1 MPFQSSSNP
10 DELWLPKMP
19 IHKKKSEDGVLDTG
33 QLFDLG
39 PANCVCFPLQKGLSE
54 MYFKNC
60 LNFSGDDPVQD

>member
-1 MPFQSSSNP
+1 
-10 DELWLPKMP
+10 MP
-19 IHKKKSEDGVLDTG
+19 IHKKKSEDGVLDNG

-39 PANCVCFPLQKGLSE
+39 PANCVCFPLQKGMSE